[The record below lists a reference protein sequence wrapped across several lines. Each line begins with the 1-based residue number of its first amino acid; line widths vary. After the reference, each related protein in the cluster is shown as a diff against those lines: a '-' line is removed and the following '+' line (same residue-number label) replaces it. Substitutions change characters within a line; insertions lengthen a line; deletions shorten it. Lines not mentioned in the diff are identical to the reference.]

1 MKAILIIA
9 HHCILPGAY
18 KGFEEILDKLHH
30 DLPGTRVAS
39 TSLLDL
45 ENDLRTLLREDV
57 ESVTL
62 LPFLLLNGQHAK
74 NDVPRVV
81 AKLQAEFPQIP
92 ISLLPCLG
100 DWKEFA
106 NMVVAGLCTAQID
119 ERTDLRSYRRKTKDK
134 YLSSLVSR
142 LSSKSSLFSVEL
154 NLEGRNVLVVGGG
167 RIALRKVKT
176 LLPTGARITV
186 VAPQFDPE
194 FDYLRR
200 ENEAS
205 PLQTKDERVSLKNDI
220 SLVSRPTLVAMR
232 TKGLRPKCC
241 PLSSLVLEQRPY
253 ATDDLRGVFMVF
265 ICTDQPTVN
274 AQVSNDARAR
284 RILVNNACDYLDGDF
299 IVPARMDFGE
309 NIAVTVSTQGR
320 APSLA
325 KKLKQKIQT
334 EWAEGLE
341 KEENAFFAQK

>member
-18 KGFEEILDKLHH
+18 KGFEEILDRLHH

-62 LPFLLLNGQHAK
+62 LPYLLLNGQHTK
-74 NDVPRVV
+74 NDVPRIV
-81 AKLQAEFPQIP
+81 ARLQTEFPQIP
-92 ISLLPCLG
+92 ITLLPCLG
-100 DWKEFA
+100 DWKKFA
-106 NMVVAGLCTAQID
+106 DMVVDGVRNAQNKSSQKATPIQGED
-119 ERTDLRSYRRKTKDK
+119 SPSALSRS
-134 YLSSLVSR
+134 
-142 LSSKSSLFSVEL
+142 SSLFSIEL

-167 RIALRKVKT
+167 RIALRKVKS
-176 LLPTGARITV
+176 LVPTGARITV

-194 FDYLRR
+194 F
-200 ENEAS
+200 EALAS
-205 PLQTKDERVSLKNDI
+205 AFEQSACNNQ
-220 SLVSRPTLVAMR
+220 
-232 TKGLRPKCC
+232 G
-241 PLSSLVLEQRPY
+241 SSLVLKRRSYEPL
-253 ATDDLRGVFMVF
+253 DLLGIFMVF
-265 ICTDQPTVN
+265 ICTDQPAVN

-334 EWAEGLE
+334 EWGDGL
-341 KEENAFFAQK
+341 AQIEQEFLL

>member
-92 ISLLPCLG
+92 ITLLPCLG
-100 DWKEFA
+100 DWKAFSD
-106 NMVVAGLCTAQID
+106 MVVSG
-119 ERTDLRSYRRKTKDK
+119 LRSAQNQSENANASVTK
-134 YLSSLVSR
+134 SATSQNH
-142 LSSKSSLFSVEL
+142 SLFSIEL
-154 NLEGRNVLVVGGG
+154 NLDGRNVLVVGGG

-194 FDYLRR
+194 FQKF
-200 ENEAS
+200 AS
-205 PLQTKDERVSLKNDI
+205 QSVILLP
-220 SLVSRPTLVAMR
+220 
-232 TKGLRPKCC
+232 
-241 PLSSLVLEQRPY
+241 RPY

-265 ICTDQPTVN
+265 ICTDKPAVN

-325 KKLKQKIQT
+325 KKLKQKIQAD
-334 EWAEGLE
+334 WAEGLE
-341 KEENAFFAQK
+341 QIERDFGK

>member
-18 KGFEEILDKLHH
+18 KGFEGILDKLHH

-62 LPFLLLNGQHAK
+62 LPFLLLNGQHTK

-81 AKLQAEFPQIP
+81 AKLQAEYPQIP
-92 ISLLPCLG
+92 ITLMPCLG

-106 NMVVAGLCTAQID
+106 SMVVDGIRNVQNDLAQSAAGATSYPNAPQ
-119 ERTDLRSYRRKTKDK
+119 ERAHS
-134 YLSSLVSR
+134 
-142 LSSKSSLFSVEL
+142 SSLFSIEL

-176 LLPTGARITV
+176 LLPTGAHITV
-186 VAPQFDPE
+186 VAPQLDPE
-194 FDYLRR
+194 FTTI
-200 ENEAS
+200 S
-205 PLQTKDERVSLKNDI
+205 SIVLK
-220 SLVSRPTLVAMR
+220 SRPYE
-232 TKGLRPKCC
+232 
-241 PLSSLVLEQRPY
+241 PL
-253 ATDDLRGVFMVF
+253 DLRGIFMVF
-265 ICTDQPTVN
+265 ICTDKPAVN

-325 KKLKQKIQT
+325 KKLKQKIQA

-341 KEENAFFAQK
+341 QVEKDFHNS

>member
-18 KGFEEILDKLHH
+18 KGFEEILDRLHH

-62 LPFLLLNGQHAK
+62 LPYLLLNGQHTK
-74 NDVPRVV
+74 NDVPKVV
-81 AKLQAEFPQIP
+81 AHLQAEFPQIP
-92 ISLLPCLG
+92 ITLLPCLG
-100 DWKEFA
+100 DWKEFS
-106 NMVVAGLCTAQID
+106 NMVVAGVRNAQNKSSQMVHPQQVRGD
-119 ERTDLRSYRRKTKDK
+119 SPLSLSRSA
-134 YLSSLVSR
+134 
-142 LSSKSSLFSVEL
+142 SLFSIEL
-154 NLEGRNVLVVGGG
+154 NLDGRNVLVVGGG

-194 FDYLRR
+194 FSQYSSLI
-200 ENEAS
+200 
-205 PLQTKDERVSLKNDI
+205 LKN
-220 SLVSRPTLVAMR
+220 
-232 TKGLRPKCC
+232 
-241 PLSSLVLEQRPY
+241 RPY
-253 ATDDLRGVFMVF
+253 EPLDLCGVFMVF
-265 ICTDQPTVN
+265 ICTDQPAVN
-274 AQVSNDARAR
+274 ARVNNDARAR

-325 KKLKQKIQT
+325 KKLKQKIQS
-334 EWAEGLE
+334 EWGDGLVQIE
-341 KEENAFFAQK
+341 KKFFL

>member
-18 KGFEEILDKLHH
+18 KGFEEILDRLHH
-30 DLPGTRVAS
+30 DMPGTRVAS

-45 ENDLRTLLREDV
+45 ENDLRALLREDV

-62 LPFLLLNGQHAK
+62 LPYLLLNGQHTK
-74 NDVPRVV
+74 NDVPKVV
-81 AKLQAEFPQIP
+81 ARLQAEFPEIP
-92 ISLLPCLG
+92 ITLLPCLG

-106 NMVVAGLCTAQID
+106 SMVVSGIRNAEIRNNVIASPVGAKQSI
-119 ERTDLRSYRRKTKDK
+119 
-134 YLSSLVSR
+134 SSNSNF
-142 LSSKSSLFSVEL
+142 FSIEL

-194 FDYLRR
+194 FESLQSADKVAELSRR
-200 ENEAS
+200 AESAS
-205 PLQTKDERVSLKNDI
+205 ITLK
-220 SLVSRPTLVAMR
+220 T
-232 TKGLRPKCC
+232 
-241 PLSSLVLEQRPY
+241 RPY
-253 ATDDLRGVFMVF
+253 EPLDLRGIFMVF

-325 KKLKQKIQT
+325 KKLKQKIQA

-341 KEENAFFAQK
+341 QVEKEFYES

>member
-62 LPFLLLNGQHAK
+62 LPYLLLNGQHSK

-92 ISLLPCLG
+92 ITLLPCLG

-106 NMVVAGLCTAQID
+106 DMVVAGIRNAQ
-119 ERTDLRSYRRKTKDK
+119 EPRTCVP
-134 YLSSLVSR
+134 SSSPNPEHR
-142 LSSKSSLFSVEL
+142 TSNLFSIEV

-176 LLPTGARITV
+176 LIPTGARITV
-186 VAPQFDPE
+186 VAPQLDPE
-194 FDYLRR
+194 FDALCRHSER
-200 ENEAS
+200 SEESSQFSNSAS
-205 PLQTKDERVSLKNDI
+205 AEQSLSITLKN
-220 SLVSRPTLVAMR
+220 
-232 TKGLRPKCC
+232 
-241 PLSSLVLEQRPY
+241 RPY
-253 ATDDLRGVFMVF
+253 EPLDLRGIFMVF
-265 ICTDQPTVN
+265 ICTDQPAVN

-334 EWAEGLE
+334 EWADGLE
-341 KEENAFFAQK
+341 QVEREFGK

>member
-18 KGFEEILDKLHH
+18 KGFEEILDRLHH

-45 ENDLRTLLREDV
+45 ENDLRTILREDV

-62 LPFLLLNGQHAK
+62 LPYLLLNGQHSK

-92 ISLLPCLG
+92 ITLLPCLG

-106 NMVVAGLCTAQID
+106 DMVVSGVRNAQVAHSQSTVGATSHLKAPQA
-119 ERTDLRSYRRKTKDK
+119 RAHASN
-134 YLSSLVSR
+134 
-142 LSSKSSLFSVEL
+142 LFSIEL

-176 LLPTGARITV
+176 LIPTGARITV

-194 FDYLRR
+194 FENLRR
-200 ENEAS
+200 KNEAS
-205 PLQTKDERVSLKNDI
+205 PLQTKDESSFQGIDSSIVYSLSSIVLK
-220 SLVSRPTLVAMR
+220 SRPYE
-232 TKGLRPKCC
+232 
-241 PLSSLVLEQRPY
+241 PL
-253 ATDDLRGVFMVF
+253 DLRGIFMVF
-265 ICTDQPTVN
+265 ICTDQPAVN

-341 KEENAFFAQK
+341 QIEREFDK

>member
-1 MKAILIIA
+1 VKAILIIA

-81 AKLQAEFPQIP
+81 ARLQAEFPQIP
-92 ISLLPCLG
+92 ITLLPCLG
-100 DWKEFA
+100 DWKEFGD
-106 NMVVAGLCTAQID
+106 MVVEGVRNAQIASSQSTLGSTSPF
-119 ERTDLRSYRRKTKDK
+119 EPRTSGLEPRASNL
-134 YLSSLVSR
+134 LSI
-142 LSSKSSLFSVEL
+142 EL

-194 FDYLRR
+194 F
-200 ENEAS
+200 ENLISKGESRPHCSHFIA
-205 PLQTKDERVSLKNDI
+205 LKN
-220 SLVSRPTLVAMR
+220 
-232 TKGLRPKCC
+232 
-241 PLSSLVLEQRPY
+241 RPY
-253 ATDDLRGVFMVF
+253 EPLDLLGIFMVF
-265 ICTDQPTVN
+265 ICTDQPAVN

-325 KKLKQKIQT
+325 KKLKQKILA
-334 EWAEGLE
+334 EWGKELEQVE
-341 KEENAFFAQK
+341 KEFHI

>member
-1 MKAILIIA
+1 MNAILIIA

-18 KGFEEILDKLHH
+18 KGFEAILDRLHH

-62 LPFLLLNGQHAK
+62 LPFLLLNGQHSK

-92 ISLLPCLG
+92 ITLLPCLG
-100 DWKEFA
+100 DWKEFSS
-106 NMVVAGLCTAQID
+106 MVVAGVRNAQID
-119 ERTDLRSYRRKTKDK
+119 ERTDLRSYRRKTKENNAFVDENH
-134 YLSSLVSR
+134 LSSLVSR
-142 LSSKSSLFSVEL
+142 LSSKTSNLFSIEL
-154 NLEGRNVLVVGGG
+154 NLEGKNVLVVGGG
-167 RIALRKVKT
+167 RIAYRKVKT

-194 FDYLRR
+194 F
-200 ENEAS
+200 
-205 PLQTKDERVSLKNDI
+205 
-220 SLVSRPTLVAMR
+220 SLVSR
-232 TKGLRPKCC
+232 
-241 PLSSLVLEQRPY
+241 LSSLVLINRPY
-253 ATDDLRGVFMVF
+253 EPLDLRGIFIVF
-265 ICTDQPTVN
+265 ICTDQPAVN

-325 KKLKQKIQT
+325 KKLKQKIQA
-334 EWAEGLE
+334 EWAESLE
-341 KEENAFFAQK
+341 QIERDFSNT

>member
-18 KGFEEILDKLHH
+18 KGFEEIMDKLHH

-62 LPFLLLNGQHAK
+62 LPYLLLNGQHTK
-74 NDVPRVV
+74 NDVPKVV
-81 AKLQAEFPQIP
+81 AHLQAEFPQIP
-92 ISLLPCLG
+92 ITLLPCLG

-106 NMVVAGLCTAQID
+106 DMVVAGVRNAQIENPQSAVGATSYPKAPQ
-119 ERTDLRSYRRKTKDK
+119 ERTH
-134 YLSSLVSR
+134 SSN
-142 LSSKSSLFSVEL
+142 LFSIEL
-154 NLEGRNVLVVGGG
+154 NLEGKNVLVVGGG

-176 LLPTGARITV
+176 LLPSGARITV
-186 VAPQFDPE
+186 VAPQFGPE
-194 FDYLRR
+194 FESLSSKG
-200 ENEAS
+200 EAR
-205 PLQTKDERVSLKNDI
+205 PQT
-220 SLVSRPTLVAMR
+220 
-232 TKGLRPKCC
+232 
-241 PLSSLVLEQRPY
+241 SSLVTLINRPY
-253 ATDDLRGVFMVF
+253 EPLDLRGIFMVF
-265 ICTDQPTVN
+265 ICTDQPAVN
-274 AQVSNDARAR
+274 AQVSNDAHAR

-341 KEENAFFAQK
+341 QIERDFLL

>member
-18 KGFEEILDKLHH
+18 KGFEEIMDKLHH

-62 LPFLLLNGQHAK
+62 LPYLLLNGQHTK
-74 NDVPRVV
+74 NDVPKVV
-81 AKLQAEFPQIP
+81 AHLQAEFPQIP
-92 ISLLPCLG
+92 ITLLPCLG

-106 NMVVAGLCTAQID
+106 DMVVAGIRNAQN
-119 ERTDLRSYRRKTKDK
+119 EAVRP
-134 YLSSLVSR
+134 SSNSTFHTTH
-142 LSSKSSLFSVEL
+142 STSHTSNLFSIEL

-186 VAPQFDPE
+186 VAPLFDPE
-194 FDYLRR
+194 FSHVI
-200 ENEAS
+200 AS
-205 PLQTKDERVSLKNDI
+205 GAKQSMVTMFS
-220 SLVSRPTLVAMR
+220 
-232 TKGLRPKCC
+232 
-241 PLSSLVLEQRPY
+241 RPY
-253 ATDDLRGVFMVF
+253 ATDDLRGIFMVF
-265 ICTDQPTVN
+265 ICTDQPAVN

-334 EWAEGLE
+334 DWAEELSQIE
-341 KEENAFFAQK
+341 RNFDK

>member
-1 MKAILIIA
+1 LIIA

-62 LPFLLLNGQHAK
+62 LPYLLLNGQHSK
-74 NDVPRVV
+74 NDVPKVV
-81 AKLQAEFPQIP
+81 AHLQAEFPQIP
-92 ISLLPCLG
+92 ITLLPCLG

-106 NMVVAGLCTAQID
+106 DMVVAGVRNAQQEIGLQRD
-119 ERTDLRSYRRKTKDK
+119 CFVDQGAPRNDKLRS
-134 YLSSLVSR
+134 
-142 LSSKSSLFSVEL
+142 SSLFSIEL

-194 FDYLRR
+194 FEMLDK
-200 ENEAS
+200 N
-205 PLQTKDERVSLKNDI
+205 VVILKN
-220 SLVSRPTLVAMR
+220 
-232 TKGLRPKCC
+232 
-241 PLSSLVLEQRPY
+241 RPY
-253 ATDDLRGVFMVF
+253 EPLDLRSVFMVF
-265 ICTDQPTVN
+265 ICTDQPAVN

-325 KKLKQKIQT
+325 KKLKQKILA
-334 EWAEGLE
+334 EWGEDLARIERE
-341 KEENAFFAQK
+341 SSAK

>member
-1 MKAILIIA
+1 M
-9 HHCILPGAY
+9 
-18 KGFEEILDKLHH
+18 
-30 DLPGTRVAS
+30 
-39 TSLLDL
+39 

-62 LPFLLLNGQHAK
+62 LPYLLLNGQHTK

-92 ISLLPCLG
+92 ITLLPCLG
-100 DWKEFA
+100 DWKEFSS
-106 NMVVAGLCTAQID
+106 MVVCGIRNAQLD
-119 ERTDLRSYRRKTKDK
+119 EKKPSE
-134 YLSSLVSR
+134 SLVSR
-142 LSSKSSLFSVEL
+142 PSSNSKLFSIEL

-176 LLPTGARITV
+176 LIPTGAHITV
-186 VAPQFDPE
+186 VAPQIDPE
-194 FDYLRR
+194 FETLKTGDKVPELSRGA
-200 ENEAS
+200 EAS
-205 PLQTKDERVSLKNDI
+205 ITLK
-220 SLVSRPTLVAMR
+220 
-232 TKGLRPKCC
+232 
-241 PLSSLVLEQRPY
+241 QRPY
-253 ATDDLRGVFMVF
+253 EPLDLRCVFMVF
-265 ICTDQPTVN
+265 ICTDQPAVN

-325 KKLKQKIQT
+325 KKLKQKIQA
-334 EWAEGLE
+334 EWAEGLVQIE
-341 KEENAFFAQK
+341 KDFKKE

>member
-18 KGFEEILDKLHH
+18 KGFEEILDRLHH

-62 LPFLLLNGQHAK
+62 LPYLLLNGQHTK

-92 ISLLPCLG
+92 ITLLPCLG
-100 DWKEFA
+100 DWKEFSS
-106 NMVVAGLCTAQID
+106 MVVCGIRSAQNACTCAPSSSWSHECGDRIHS
-119 ERTDLRSYRRKTKDK
+119 ERAH
-134 YLSSLVSR
+134 SSN
-142 LSSKSSLFSVEL
+142 LFSIEI

-176 LLPTGARITV
+176 LIPTGAHITV
-186 VAPQFDPE
+186 VAPQIDPE
-194 FDYLRR
+194 FETLKTGDKVPELSRGAG
-200 ENEAS
+200 AS
-205 PLQTKDERVSLKNDI
+205 ITLK
-220 SLVSRPTLVAMR
+220 
-232 TKGLRPKCC
+232 K
-241 PLSSLVLEQRPY
+241 RPY
-253 ATDDLRGVFMVF
+253 EPLDLRCVFMVF
-265 ICTDQPTVN
+265 ICTDQPAVN

-334 EWAEGLE
+334 EWAEDLVQIE
-341 KEENAFFAQK
+341 KDFKKE

>member
-18 KGFEEILDKLHH
+18 KGFETILDRLHH
-30 DLPGTRVAS
+30 DMPGTRVAS

-62 LPFLLLNGQHAK
+62 LPYLLLNGQHSK

-81 AKLQAEFPQIP
+81 AKLQSEFPQIP
-92 ISLLPCLG
+92 ITLLPCLG
-100 DWKEFA
+100 DWKDFA
-106 NMVVAGLCTAQID
+106 DMVVAGIRNAQDACTCASSSSWSHECGDRIHS
-119 ERTDLRSYRRKTKDK
+119 ERAH
-134 YLSSLVSR
+134 SSN
-142 LSSKSSLFSVEL
+142 LFSIEV
-154 NLEGRNVLVVGGG
+154 NLEGKNVLVVGGG

-194 FDYLRR
+194 F
-200 ENEAS
+200 
-205 PLQTKDERVSLKNDI
+205 
-220 SLVSRPTLVAMR
+220 SLVSR
-232 TKGLRPKCC
+232 
-241 PLSSLVLEQRPY
+241 LSSLVLINRPY
-253 ATDDLRGVFMVF
+253 EPLDLRGIFMVF
-265 ICTDQPTVN
+265 ICTDQPAVN

-341 KEENAFFAQK
+341 QVERDFK

>member
-18 KGFEEILDKLHH
+18 KGFETILDRLHH
-30 DLPGTRVAS
+30 DMPGTRVAS

-62 LPFLLLNGQHAK
+62 LPFLLLNGQHSK

-92 ISLLPCLG
+92 ITLMPCLG

-106 NMVVAGLCTAQID
+106 SMVVAGVRNAQIENPQSAVGATSHLKAPQ
-119 ERTDLRSYRRKTKDK
+119 ERAH
-134 YLSSLVSR
+134 SSN
-142 LSSKSSLFSVEL
+142 LFSIEV
-154 NLEGRNVLVVGGG
+154 NLEGKNVLVVGGG

-194 FDYLRR
+194 F
-200 ENEAS
+200 
-205 PLQTKDERVSLKNDI
+205 
-220 SLVSRPTLVAMR
+220 SLVSR
-232 TKGLRPKCC
+232 
-241 PLSSLVLEQRPY
+241 LSSLVLINRPY
-253 ATDDLRGVFMVF
+253 EPLDLRGIFMVF
-265 ICTDQPTVN
+265 ICTDQPAVN

-341 KEENAFFAQK
+341 QVERDFK

>member
-9 HHCILPGAY
+9 HHCILPGAF
-18 KGFEEILDKLHH
+18 KGFEAILDRLHH

-62 LPFLLLNGQHAK
+62 LPYLLLNGQHSK

-81 AKLQAEFPQIP
+81 AKLQEEFPQIP
-92 ISLLPCLG
+92 ITLLPCLG

-106 NMVVAGLCTAQID
+106 DMVVAGIRNAQSD
-119 ERTDLRSYRRKTKDK
+119 LSQSAFGATPYPKAPQERAH
-134 YLSSLVSR
+134 SSN
-142 LSSKSSLFSVEL
+142 LFSIEV
-154 NLEGRNVLVVGGG
+154 NLEGKNVLVVGGG

-194 FDYLRR
+194 F
-200 ENEAS
+200 
-205 PLQTKDERVSLKNDI
+205 
-220 SLVSRPTLVAMR
+220 SLVSRPFGR
-232 TKGLRPKCC
+232 LRAGF
-241 PLSSLVLEQRPY
+241 SSLVLISRPY
-253 ATDDLRGVFMVF
+253 EPLDLRGIFMVF
-265 ICTDQPTVN
+265 ICTDQPAVN

-341 KEENAFFAQK
+341 QVERDFLNS

>member
-62 LPFLLLNGQHAK
+62 LPYLLLNGQHSK

-81 AKLQAEFPQIP
+81 AKLQEEFPQIP
-92 ISLLPCLG
+92 ITLLPCLG

-106 NMVVAGLCTAQID
+106 DMVVAGIRNAQ
-119 ERTDLRSYRRKTKDK
+119 EPRSCAPSSSSAPEHRTSN
-134 YLSSLVSR
+134 
-142 LSSKSSLFSVEL
+142 LFSIEV
-154 NLEGRNVLVVGGG
+154 NLEGKNVLVVGGG

-194 FDYLRR
+194 FDALRSG
-200 ENEAS
+200 E
-205 PLQTKDERVSLKNDI
+205 QVSLIVLK
-220 SLVSRPTLVAMR
+220 SRSYE
-232 TKGLRPKCC
+232 
-241 PLSSLVLEQRPY
+241 PL
-253 ATDDLRGVFMVF
+253 DLRGIFMVF
-265 ICTDQPTVN
+265 ICTDQPAVN

-341 KEENAFFAQK
+341 QVEREFF

>member
-18 KGFEEILDKLHH
+18 KGFEEILDRLHH

-62 LPFLLLNGQHAK
+62 LPYLLLNGQHSK

-92 ISLLPCLG
+92 ITLLPCLG
-100 DWKEFA
+100 DWKEFSS
-106 NMVVAGLCTAQID
+106 MVVAGIRNAQVAHSQSTVGATSHLKAPQA
-119 ERTDLRSYRRKTKDK
+119 RAHASN
-134 YLSSLVSR
+134 
-142 LSSKSSLFSVEL
+142 LFSIEL

-176 LLPTGARITV
+176 LIPTGARITV

-194 FDYLRR
+194 FNALCRHSER
-200 ENEAS
+200 SEESSQFSNSAS
-205 PLQTKDERVSLKNDI
+205 AERSLSI
-220 SLVSRPTLVAMR
+220 TL
-232 TKGLRPKCC
+232 K
-241 PLSSLVLEQRPY
+241 QRPY
-253 ATDDLRGVFMVF
+253 EPLDLRGVFMVF
-265 ICTDQPTVN
+265 ICTDKPAVN

-334 EWAEGLE
+334 EWANDLAKIEHE
-341 KEENAFFAQK
+341 FECK

>member
-1 MKAILIIA
+1 MNAILIIA

-81 AKLQAEFPQIP
+81 ARLQAEFPQIP
-92 ISLLPCLG
+92 ITLLPCLG
-100 DWKEFA
+100 DWKEFGD
-106 NMVVAGLCTAQID
+106 MVVEGVRNAQIASSQSTLGSTSPF
-119 ERTDLRSYRRKTKDK
+119 ESRT
-134 YLSSLVSR
+134 SR
-142 LSSKSSLFSVEL
+142 LEPRASNLLSIEL

-176 LLPTGARITV
+176 LLPMGARITV
-186 VAPQFDPE
+186 VAPQIDPE
-194 FDYLRR
+194 F
-200 ENEAS
+200 ENLSSKGEVRPHAS
-205 PLQTKDERVSLKNDI
+205 HLIALKN
-220 SLVSRPTLVAMR
+220 
-232 TKGLRPKCC
+232 
-241 PLSSLVLEQRPY
+241 RPY
-253 ATDDLRGVFMVF
+253 EPLDLRGIFMVF
-265 ICTDQPTVN
+265 ICTDQPAVN

-309 NIAVTVSTQGR
+309 NIVVTVSTQGR

-325 KKLKQKIQT
+325 KKLKQKILA
-334 EWAEGLE
+334 EWGKELEQVE
-341 KEENAFFAQK
+341 KEFHI

>member
-18 KGFEEILDKLHH
+18 KGFEEIMDKLHH

-62 LPFLLLNGQHAK
+62 LPYLLLNGQHTK
-74 NDVPRVV
+74 NDVPKVV
-81 AKLQAEFPQIP
+81 AHLQAEFPQIP
-92 ISLLPCLG
+92 ITLLPCLG

-106 NMVVAGLCTAQID
+106 DMVVAGVRNAQID
-119 ERTDLRSYRRKTKDK
+119 ERTPADAGYRRKTKENESSQK
-134 YLSSLVSR
+134 NLSSLASP
-142 LSSKSSLFSVEL
+142 LSSKPNLFSIEL
-154 NLEGRNVLVVGGG
+154 NLEGKNVLVVGGG

-194 FDYLRR
+194 F
-200 ENEAS
+200 AAI
-205 PLQTKDERVSLKNDI
+205 P
-220 SLVSRPTLVAMR
+220 
-232 TKGLRPKCC
+232 
-241 PLSSLVLEQRPY
+241 SLVLKNRPY
-253 ATDDLRGVFMVF
+253 EPLDLRGIFMVF
-265 ICTDQPTVN
+265 ICTDQPAVN

-334 EWAEGLE
+334 DWAEELSQIE
-341 KEENAFFAQK
+341 RNFDK

>member
-18 KGFEEILDKLHH
+18 KGFEEILDRLHH

-62 LPFLLLNGQHAK
+62 LPYLLLNGQHTK

-92 ISLLPCLG
+92 ITLLPCLG
-100 DWKEFA
+100 DWKEFSS
-106 NMVVAGLCTAQID
+106 MVVCGIRNAQLD
-119 ERTDLRSYRRKTKDK
+119 ERTLAEASCRRKTKENNALVEENH
-134 YLSSLVSR
+134 LSSLVSR
-142 LSSKSSLFSVEL
+142 LSSKTSNLFSIEL

-176 LLPTGARITV
+176 LIPTGAHITV
-186 VAPQFDPE
+186 VAPQIDPE
-194 FDYLRR
+194 FETLKTGDKVPELSRGV
-200 ENEAS
+200 EAS
-205 PLQTKDERVSLKNDI
+205 ITLK
-220 SLVSRPTLVAMR
+220 
-232 TKGLRPKCC
+232 K
-241 PLSSLVLEQRPY
+241 RPY
-253 ATDDLRGVFMVF
+253 EPLDLRCVFMVF
-265 ICTDQPTVN
+265 ICTDQPAVN

-341 KEENAFFAQK
+341 QVEREFGKS

>member
-62 LPFLLLNGQHAK
+62 LPYLLLNGQHSK

-92 ISLLPCLG
+92 ITLLPCLG

-106 NMVVAGLCTAQID
+106 DMVVAGIRNAQ
-119 ERTDLRSYRRKTKDK
+119 EPRTC
-134 YLSSLVSR
+134 SS
-142 LSSKSSLFSVEL
+142 SSSSTPAHRTSNLFSIEV
-154 NLEGRNVLVVGGG
+154 NLEGKNVLVVGGG

-194 FDYLRR
+194 FDALKSG
-200 ENEAS
+200 EPAEPAS
-205 PLQTKDERVSLKNDI
+205 PITLKN
-220 SLVSRPTLVAMR
+220 
-232 TKGLRPKCC
+232 
-241 PLSSLVLEQRPY
+241 RPY
-253 ATDDLRGVFMVF
+253 EPLDLRGIFMVF
-265 ICTDQPTVN
+265 ICTDQPAVN

-341 KEENAFFAQK
+341 QVEREFGK

>member
-18 KGFEEILDKLHH
+18 KGFEEILDRLHH

-62 LPFLLLNGQHAK
+62 LPYLLLNGQHTK

-92 ISLLPCLG
+92 ITLLPCLG
-100 DWKEFA
+100 DWKEFSS
-106 NMVVAGLCTAQID
+106 MVVCGIRNTQLD
-119 ERTDLRSYRRKTKDK
+119 ERTLAEASCRRKTKENNALVEENH
-134 YLSSLVSR
+134 LSSLVSR
-142 LSSKSSLFSVEL
+142 PSSNSNLFSIEL

-176 LLPTGARITV
+176 LIPTGAHITV
-186 VAPQFDPE
+186 VAPQIDPE
-194 FDYLRR
+194 FSALCRHSER
-200 ENEAS
+200 SEESSCFSNSAS
-205 PLQTKDERVSLKNDI
+205 VE
-220 SLVSRPTLVAMR
+220 
-232 TKGLRPKCC
+232 
-241 PLSSLVLEQRPY
+241 LSSITLKQRPY
-253 ATDDLRGVFMVF
+253 EPLDLRCVFMVF
-265 ICTDQPTVN
+265 ICTDQPAVN

-334 EWAEGLE
+334 EWAEDLVQIE
-341 KEENAFFAQK
+341 KDFKKE

>member
-62 LPFLLLNGQHAK
+62 LPYLLLNGQHSK
-74 NDVPRVV
+74 NDVPKVV
-81 AKLQAEFPQIP
+81 AHLQAEFPQIP
-92 ISLLPCLG
+92 ITLLPCLG

-106 NMVVAGLCTAQID
+106 DMVVAGVRNAQQETSLQRD
-119 ERTDLRSYRRKTKDK
+119 CFVEQGFPRNDKSRS
-134 YLSSLVSR
+134 
-142 LSSKSSLFSVEL
+142 SSLFSIEL

-194 FDYLRR
+194 FEMLDK
-200 ENEAS
+200 NA
-205 PLQTKDERVSLKNDI
+205 VILKN
-220 SLVSRPTLVAMR
+220 
-232 TKGLRPKCC
+232 
-241 PLSSLVLEQRPY
+241 RPY
-253 ATDDLRGVFMVF
+253 EPLDLRGIFMVF
-265 ICTDQPTVN
+265 ICTDQPAVN

-325 KKLKQKIQT
+325 KKLKQKILA
-334 EWAEGLE
+334 EWGEDLARIERE
-341 KEENAFFAQK
+341 SSAK

>member
-62 LPFLLLNGQHAK
+62 LPYLLLNGQHSK

-92 ISLLPCLG
+92 ITLLPCLG

-106 NMVVAGLCTAQID
+106 DMVVAGIRNAQESRACAPSSWSHECGDRTHLECTY
-119 ERTDLRSYRRKTKDK
+119 TSN
-134 YLSSLVSR
+134 
-142 LSSKSSLFSVEL
+142 LFSIEV
-154 NLEGRNVLVVGGG
+154 NLEGKNVLVVGGG

-194 FDYLRR
+194 FDALCRHSER
-200 ENEAS
+200 SEESSQFSNSAS
-205 PLQTKDERVSLKNDI
+205 AEQSLSITLKN
-220 SLVSRPTLVAMR
+220 
-232 TKGLRPKCC
+232 
-241 PLSSLVLEQRPY
+241 RPY
-253 ATDDLRGVFMVF
+253 EPLDLRGIFMVF
-265 ICTDQPTVN
+265 ICTDKPVVN

-325 KKLKQKIQT
+325 KKLKQHIQET
-334 EWAEGLE
+334 WRDALE
-341 KEENAFFAQK
+341 KIEREFK

>member
-18 KGFEEILDKLHH
+18 KGFEEILDQLHH
-30 DLPGTRVAS
+30 DMPGTRVAS

-45 ENDLRTLLREDV
+45 ENDLRALLREDV

-62 LPFLLLNGQHAK
+62 LPYLLLNGQHTK
-74 NDVPRVV
+74 NDVPKVV
-81 AKLQAEFPQIP
+81 ARLQAEYPQIP
-92 ISLLPCLG
+92 ITLLPCLG

-106 NMVVAGLCTAQID
+106 GMVVSGIRNAQKENKKTHDQNGLAKSD
-119 ERTDLRSYRRKTKDK
+119 N
-134 YLSSLVSR
+134 LSDTLNVVASPVGAKQSI
-142 LSSKSSLFSVEL
+142 SSNSNFFSIEL
-154 NLEGRNVLVVGGG
+154 NLEGKNVLVVGGG

-194 FDYLRR
+194 FELLQSADKVAELSRR
-200 ENEAS
+200 AESAS
-205 PLQTKDERVSLKNDI
+205 ITLK
-220 SLVSRPTLVAMR
+220 T
-232 TKGLRPKCC
+232 
-241 PLSSLVLEQRPY
+241 RPY
-253 ATDDLRGVFMVF
+253 EPLDLRGIFMVF

-325 KKLKQKIQT
+325 KKLKQKIQA

-341 KEENAFFAQK
+341 QVEKEFYES

>member
-18 KGFEEILDKLHH
+18 KGFEGILDKLHH

-62 LPFLLLNGQHAK
+62 LPFLLLNGQHTK

-81 AKLQAEFPQIP
+81 AKLQAEYPQIP
-92 ISLLPCLG
+92 ITLMPCLG

-106 NMVVAGLCTAQID
+106 SMVVDGIRNVQNDRAQSAAGTTSYPNAPQ
-119 ERTDLRSYRRKTKDK
+119 ERAHS
-134 YLSSLVSR
+134 
-142 LSSKSSLFSVEL
+142 SSLFSIEL

-176 LLPTGARITV
+176 LLPTGAHITV
-186 VAPQFDPE
+186 VAPQLDPE
-194 FDYLRR
+194 F
-200 ENEAS
+200 
-205 PLQTKDERVSLKNDI
+205 TTI
-220 SLVSRPTLVAMR
+220 SSIVLTSRPYE
-232 TKGLRPKCC
+232 
-241 PLSSLVLEQRPY
+241 PL
-253 ATDDLRGVFMVF
+253 DLRGIFMVF
-265 ICTDQPTVN
+265 ICTDKPAVN

-325 KKLKQKIQT
+325 KKLKQKIQ
-334 EWAEGLE
+334 EDWGESLVQVE
-341 KEENAFFAQK
+341 RNFLH

>member
-18 KGFEEILDKLHH
+18 KGFEGILDKLHH

-62 LPFLLLNGQHAK
+62 LPFLLLNGQHTK

-92 ISLLPCLG
+92 ITLLPCLG

-106 NMVVAGLCTAQID
+106 DMVVSGVRNAQVAHSQSTVGATSHLKAPQA
-119 ERTDLRSYRRKTKDK
+119 RAHA
-134 YLSSLVSR
+134 
-142 LSSKSSLFSVEL
+142 SSLFSIEV
-154 NLEGRNVLVVGGG
+154 NLEGKNVLVVGGG

-194 FDYLRR
+194 F
-200 ENEAS
+200 
-205 PLQTKDERVSLKNDI
+205 
-220 SLVSRPTLVAMR
+220 SLVSR
-232 TKGLRPKCC
+232 
-241 PLSSLVLEQRPY
+241 LSSLVLINRPY
-253 ATDDLRGVFMVF
+253 EPLDLRGIFMVF
-265 ICTDQPTVN
+265 ICTDQPAVN

-325 KKLKQKIQT
+325 KKLKQKIQA

-341 KEENAFFAQK
+341 QIERDFS

>member
-18 KGFEEILDKLHH
+18 KGFEGILDKLHH

-62 LPFLLLNGQHAK
+62 LPFLLLNGQHSK

-81 AKLQAEFPQIP
+81 AKLQEEFPQIP
-92 ISLLPCLG
+92 ITLMPCLG
-100 DWKEFA
+100 DWKEFSD
-106 NMVVAGLCTAQID
+106 MVVAGIRSAQID
-119 ERTDLRSYRRKTKDK
+119 DRTPADTGYRRKTKENNGIAEENH
-134 YLSSLVSR
+134 
-142 LSSKSSLFSVEL
+142 LSSKTSNLFSIEL

-176 LLPTGARITV
+176 LLPTGAHITV
-186 VAPQFDPE
+186 VAPQLDPE
-194 FDYLRR
+194 FTTIP
-200 ENEAS
+200 S
-205 PLQTKDERVSLKNDI
+205 IVLK
-220 SLVSRPTLVAMR
+220 SRPYE
-232 TKGLRPKCC
+232 
-241 PLSSLVLEQRPY
+241 PL
-253 ATDDLRGVFMVF
+253 DLRGIFMVF
-265 ICTDQPTVN
+265 ICTDKPAVN

-325 KKLKQKIQT
+325 KKLKQKIQS
-334 EWAEGLE
+334 EWADGLE
-341 KEENAFFAQK
+341 QVEREFGK

>member
-18 KGFEEILDKLHH
+18 KGFEEILDQLHH
-30 DLPGTRVAS
+30 DMPGTRVAS

-45 ENDLRTLLREDV
+45 ENDLRALLREDV

-62 LPFLLLNGQHAK
+62 LPYLLLNGQHTK
-74 NDVPRVV
+74 NDVPKVV
-81 AKLQAEFPQIP
+81 AHLQAEYPQIP
-92 ISLLPCLG
+92 ITLLPCLG

-106 NMVVAGLCTAQID
+106 NMVVSGI
-119 ERTDLRSYRRKTKDK
+119 RSAEIKNEKRKMKNE
-134 YLSSLVSR
+134 LQNVHSSLDGER
-142 LSSKSSLFSVEL
+142 SSSFFSIEL

-194 FDYLRR
+194 FETLASGDDNVAGLSRR
-200 ENEAS
+200 AETAS
-205 PLQTKDERVSLKNDI
+205 ITLK
-220 SLVSRPTLVAMR
+220 T
-232 TKGLRPKCC
+232 
-241 PLSSLVLEQRPY
+241 RPY
-253 ATDDLRGVFMVF
+253 EPLDLRGIFMVF

-299 IVPARMDFGE
+299 IVPARMDFGK

-325 KKLKQKIQT
+325 KKLKQKIQS

-341 KEENAFFAQK
+341 QVEQDFLLY

>member
-18 KGFEEILDKLHH
+18 KGFEEILDQLHH
-30 DLPGTRVAS
+30 DMPGTRVAS

-45 ENDLRTLLREDV
+45 ENDLRALLREDV

-62 LPFLLLNGQHAK
+62 LPYLLLNGQHTK
-74 NDVPRVV
+74 NDVPKVV
-81 AKLQAEFPQIP
+81 ARLQAEYPQIP
-92 ISLLPCLG
+92 ITLLPCLG

-106 NMVVAGLCTAQID
+106 GMVVSGIRNAEIRNNVIASPVGAKQSI
-119 ERTDLRSYRRKTKDK
+119 
-134 YLSSLVSR
+134 SSNSNF
-142 LSSKSSLFSVEL
+142 FSIEL
-154 NLEGRNVLVVGGG
+154 NLEGKNVLVVGGG

-194 FDYLRR
+194 F
-200 ENEAS
+200 
-205 PLQTKDERVSLKNDI
+205 VSLQSADKVAE
-220 SLVSRPTLVAMR
+220 LSRRAESASITLK
-232 TKGLRPKCC
+232 T
-241 PLSSLVLEQRPY
+241 RPY
-253 ATDDLRGVFMVF
+253 EPLDLRGIFMVF

-325 KKLKQKIQT
+325 KKLKQKIQA

-341 KEENAFFAQK
+341 QVEKEFYES

>member
-18 KGFEEILDKLHH
+18 KGFEGILDKLHH

-62 LPFLLLNGQHAK
+62 LPFLLLNGQHTK

-81 AKLQAEFPQIP
+81 AKLQEEFPQIP
-92 ISLLPCLG
+92 ITLMPCLG

-106 NMVVAGLCTAQID
+106 GMVVNGIRNAQ
-119 ERTDLRSYRRKTKDK
+119 EPRSCAPSSSSSTESRTSN
-134 YLSSLVSR
+134 
-142 LSSKSSLFSVEL
+142 LFSIEL

-176 LLPTGARITV
+176 LLPTGAHITV
-186 VAPQFDPE
+186 VAPQLDPE
-194 FDYLRR
+194 F
-200 ENEAS
+200 
-205 PLQTKDERVSLKNDI
+205 TTI
-220 SLVSRPTLVAMR
+220 SSIVIKSRPYE
-232 TKGLRPKCC
+232 
-241 PLSSLVLEQRPY
+241 PL
-253 ATDDLRGVFMVF
+253 DLRGIFMVF
-265 ICTDQPTVN
+265 ICTDKPVVN

-325 KKLKQKIQT
+325 KKLKQKIQA

-341 KEENAFFAQK
+341 QVEREFK

>member
-62 LPFLLLNGQHAK
+62 LPYLLLNGQHSK

-81 AKLQAEFPQIP
+81 AKLQEEFPQIP
-92 ISLLPCLG
+92 ITLLPCLG

-106 NMVVAGLCTAQID
+106 DMVVAGIRNAQVAHSQSTVGATSHLKAPQ
-119 ERTDLRSYRRKTKDK
+119 ERAH
-134 YLSSLVSR
+134 SSN
-142 LSSKSSLFSVEL
+142 LFSVEV
-154 NLEGRNVLVVGGG
+154 NLEGKNVLVVGGG

-194 FDYLRR
+194 F
-200 ENEAS
+200 
-205 PLQTKDERVSLKNDI
+205 
-220 SLVSRPTLVAMR
+220 SLVSRPFGR
-232 TKGLRPKCC
+232 LRAGF
-241 PLSSLVLEQRPY
+241 SSLVLISRPY
-253 ATDDLRGVFMVF
+253 EPLDLRGIFMVF
-265 ICTDQPTVN
+265 ICTDQPAVN

-341 KEENAFFAQK
+341 QVERDFLNS

>member
-18 KGFEEILDKLHH
+18 KRFEEILDRLHH

-62 LPFLLLNGQHAK
+62 LPFLLLNGQHTK

-92 ISLLPCLG
+92 ITLMPCLG

-106 NMVVAGLCTAQID
+106 DMVVAGIRNAQESRACAPSSWSHECGDRTHLECTY
-119 ERTDLRSYRRKTKDK
+119 TSN
-134 YLSSLVSR
+134 
-142 LSSKSSLFSVEL
+142 LFSIEV
-154 NLEGRNVLVVGGG
+154 NLEGKNVLVVGGG

-194 FDYLRR
+194 FDALCRHSER
-200 ENEAS
+200 SEESSQFSNSAS
-205 PLQTKDERVSLKNDI
+205 AARSLLI
-220 SLVSRPTLVAMR
+220 TL
-232 TKGLRPKCC
+232 K
-241 PLSSLVLEQRPY
+241 QRPY
-253 ATDDLRGVFMVF
+253 EPLDLRGIFMVF
-265 ICTDQPTVN
+265 ICTDKPAVN

-325 KKLKQKIQT
+325 KKLKQKIQA
-334 EWAEGLE
+334 EWAEDLAKIE
-341 KEENAFFAQK
+341 REFECK

>member
-45 ENDLRTLLREDV
+45 ENDLRTLLREDI

-92 ISLLPCLG
+92 ITLLPCLG
-100 DWKEFA
+100 DWKEFS
-106 NMVVAGLCTAQID
+106 NMVVAGLRSTQNQNENVIAQAHDCIGSAIETANGSAALASHVIASGAKQSIP
-119 ERTDLRSYRRKTKDK
+119 LQNH
-134 YLSSLVSR
+134 
-142 LSSKSSLFSVEL
+142 SLFSIEL

-194 FDYLRR
+194 FSNVIANT
-200 ENEAS
+200 EGVKQSMVE
-205 PLQTKDERVSLKNDI
+205 
-220 SLVSRPTLVAMR
+220 LVT
-232 TKGLRPKCC
+232 
-241 PLSSLVLEQRPY
+241 RPY
-253 ATDDLRGVFMVF
+253 STDDLRGVFMVF
-265 ICTDQPTVN
+265 ICTDKPAVN

-325 KKLKQKIQT
+325 KKLKQKIQI

-341 KEENAFFAQK
+341 QLERDFLL

>member
-1 MKAILIIA
+1 MKVILIIA

-18 KGFEEILDKLHH
+18 KGFEEILDRLHH

-62 LPFLLLNGQHAK
+62 LPYLLLNGQHTK
-74 NDVPRVV
+74 NDVPRIV
-81 AKLQAEFPQIP
+81 ARLQTEFPQIP
-92 ISLLPCLG
+92 ITLLPCLG
-100 DWKEFA
+100 DWKKFA
-106 NMVVAGLCTAQID
+106 DMVVDGVRNAQNKSSQKVTPIQGED
-119 ERTDLRSYRRKTKDK
+119 SPSALSRS
-134 YLSSLVSR
+134 
-142 LSSKSSLFSVEL
+142 SSLFSIEL

-167 RIALRKVKT
+167 RIALRKVKS
-176 LLPTGARITV
+176 LVPTGARITV

-194 FDYLRR
+194 FNALCRHSER
-200 ENEAS
+200 SEESSQFSNSAS
-205 PLQTKDERVSLKNDI
+205 AELSLSI
-220 SLVSRPTLVAMR
+220 TL
-232 TKGLRPKCC
+232 K
-241 PLSSLVLEQRPY
+241 QRPY
-253 ATDDLRGVFMVF
+253 EPLDLLGIFMVF
-265 ICTDQPTVN
+265 ICTDQPAVN

-334 EWAEGLE
+334 EWGDGL
-341 KEENAFFAQK
+341 AQIEQEFLL